1 MAINKKCWRFCIFTS
16 VQDGRHGWH
25 FCKLTYW
32 GFWQRDFSS
41 RVEIFFSLFFWVFS
55 YIYTFFDQY
64 MKKRMHIQIGHEF
77 NSVKNGRRVGV
88 TGSGSSYESQ
98 LLRLDMAKFHIA
110 KNRYYAELSKNF
122 INKLRHDRR
131 NFAPYEA

>member
-1 MAINKKCWRFCIFTS
+1 
-16 VQDGRHGWH
+16 
-25 FCKLTYW
+25 
-32 GFWQRDFSS
+32 
-41 RVEIFFSLFFWVFS
+41 
-55 YIYTFFDQY
+55 
-64 MKKRMHIQIGHEF
+64 MKKRMHTQIGHEF

-131 NFAPYEA
+131 NFAPFEA